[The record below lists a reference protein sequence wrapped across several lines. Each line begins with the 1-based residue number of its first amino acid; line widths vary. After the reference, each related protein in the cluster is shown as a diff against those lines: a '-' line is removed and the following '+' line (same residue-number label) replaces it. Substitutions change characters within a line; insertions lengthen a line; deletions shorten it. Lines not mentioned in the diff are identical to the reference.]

1 MSQSTVSAP
10 DADVEHKLADYDRS
24 RSPEA
29 LSEAAEAAALHDGEP
44 AADPE
49 AGLGVARARVH
60 DWVAVL
66 FRFKRDMDA
75 DFDPN
80 RKLTMNIVPP
90 GPTGNQYAPG
100 VDPKDVKDPEMR
112 RAYVEEIAK
121 NQQRIKNFTVNLRLY
136 QAHKA
141 ILEKAAQ
148 SVADAHQTLGMPAP
162 EIAAMLNQAEI
173 LPGDRAAIL
182 AAVH

>member
-1 MSQSTVSAP
+1 MSQSSSAP
-10 DADVEHKLADYDRS
+10 DPAVAHKLADYDRS

-44 AADPE
+44 AADP
-49 AGLGVARARVH
+49 AAALATARTRVR
-60 DWVAVL
+60 DWIAVL
-66 FRFKRDMDA
+66 SRFRRDMDP

-100 VDPKDVKDPEMR
+100 VDPKDVRDPEMR
-112 RAYVEEIAK
+112 RAYVAEIAK
-121 NQQRIKNFTVNLRLY
+121 NQERIKNFTANLRLY

-141 ILEKAAQ
+141 IVEKAAQ
-148 SVADAHQTLGMPAP
+148 SIADAHQTLGMPAT
-162 EIAAMLNQAEI
+162 ELSALLGQAEI
-173 LPGDRAAIL
+173 LPGDRAALL
-182 AAVH
+182 ASVH